1 MYGIRPEEQQIL
13 DLLLMYGPL
22 PENQLK
28 RYFDRIDTGMLLHC
42 LERKRL
48 IRHKNEYI
56 IPEMTNTEINLEVIK
71 AFEVI
76 LLFKDRISFHCPADP
91 PFTISYMKDQK
102 SYDITVITDISPE
115 NKCREVDTSQ
125 SKRVVF
131 VTDTIKQTSKISTI
145 KEAGI
150 CILQP
155 EIRLFE
161 LGGI

>member
-22 PENQLK
+22 PENQLI
-28 RYFDRIDTGMLLHC
+28 RYFDRIDTGMLLHY

-48 IRHKNEYI
+48 VRRKNEYV
-56 IPEMTNTEINLEVIK
+56 IPEITHTEVNQEAIK

-91 PFTISYMKDQK
+91 PFAISYMKDQK
-102 SYDITVITDISPE
+102 SYDIAVITKISPE
-115 NKCREVDTSQ
+115 NKCHEVDVSQ

-131 VTDTIKQTSKISTI
+131 VTDTIEQASKITTI

-150 CILQP
+150 CILHP
-155 EIRLFE
+155 EVKLFE

>member
-1 MYGIRPEEQQIL
+1 MYGIRPEEQQVL

-28 RYFDRIDTGMLLHC
+28 RYFDRINTGMLLHY
-42 LERKRL
+42 LEQKRL

-56 IPEMTNTEINLEVIK
+56 IPEMTNTGINLEVIK

-91 PFTISYMKDQK
+91 PFAISYMKDQK
-102 SYDITVITDISPE
+102 SYDIAVITEISPK
-115 NKCREVDTSQ
+115 NKCHGVDVSQ

-131 VTDTIKQTSKISTI
+131 VTDNIEQASKITTT

-150 CILQP
+150 CILHP
-155 EIRLFE
+155 EIKLFE

>member
-22 PENQLK
+22 PKKQLI
-28 RYFDRIDTGMLLHC
+28 RYFDRNDTSMLLHC
-42 LERKRL
+42 LERKRF
-48 IRHKNEYI
+48 IRHMDEYI
-56 IPEMTNTEINLEVIK
+56 LPEMTHTEVNQEIIK
-71 AFEVI
+71 ALEVI

-91 PFTISYMKDQK
+91 PFAISYMKDQK
-102 SYDITVITDISPE
+102 NYDIAVITEISPE
-115 NKCREVDTSQ
+115 NKCREVDASQ

-131 VTDTIKQTSKISTI
+131 VADTIEQAGKISTT

-150 CILQP
+150 CVLQP
-155 EIRLFE
+155 EIKLFE

>member
-1 MYGIRPEEQQIL
+1 MHGIRLEEQLIL
-13 DLLLMYGPL
+13 DLLLLYGPL
-22 PENQLK
+22 PENHLT
-28 RYFDRIDTGMLLHC
+28 RYFDKNETGMLLHC

-48 IRHKNEYI
+48 IRYKNEYI
-56 IPEMTNTEINLEVIK
+56 IPEMTYTEVNPEAIK

-91 PFTISYMKDQK
+91 PFAISYMKDQK
-102 SYDITVITDISPE
+102 NYDIAVITEISPE
-115 NKCREVDTSQ
+115 NKCREVDASQ

-131 VTDTIKQTSKISTI
+131 VADTIEQARKISTT

-150 CILQP
+150 CVLQP
-155 EIRLFE
+155 EIKLFE